1 MRDWSPWFRLRL
13 AAIEIGAGL
22 AFLLLASGPL
32 GFIGRGLD
40 AIGPGALGEPATYTF
55 ALGLAGA
62 WNVVQALNPEP
73 GTGRGPDLR

>member
-1 MRDWSPWFRLRL
+1 MRDPSPWFRLRL

-22 AFLLLASGPL
+22 AFLLLVSGPMRFA
-32 GFIGRGLD
+32 GDALD
-40 AIGPGALGEPATYTF
+40 AIGPGPLGEPATYTF

-62 WNVVQALNPEP
+62 WNVAQALNPEP